1 VAKREYP
8 LRMVAWELTRNC
20 NLSCLHCRASAV
32 DRPYKVEL
40 TTEECKGVMDE
51 IAAFSSPIIILTGGE
66 PLLRADILELAGYG
80 TGLGLR
86 LVLATNGTLLHK
98 RQAILLKEA
107 GIKRISL
114 SIDGKDKK
122 GHDRLRGVNGSF
134 DGAITAA
141 KVLEDIGMPFQINT
155 TVTPFNM
162 DEMDDL
168 YGLVRSLGA
177 VAWHIFFLVPVGR
190 GAGFKGKELDEATYE
205 RLLEWFYKIEAKRE
219 IEIKVTCAPHYYR
232 IVEEKGGKPRAA
244 GCLAG
249 RSFMFI
255 SNTGIVQPCGYLEIA
270 SGDVKKEGVRRV
282 WDESDVFRALRDP
295 SSYKGKCSRC
305 KYLKVCGGC
314 RARAYELKGD
324 YLEEEPY
331 CSFMEG

>member
-1 VAKREYP
+1 MAEREYP

-20 NLSCLHCRASAV
+20 NLACLHCRASAAN
-32 DRPYKVEL
+32 RPYNAEL
-40 TTEECKGVMDE
+40 TTEDCKGIMDE

-66 PLLRADILELAGYG
+66 PLLRADILEIVGYG
-80 TGLGLR
+80 TKLGLR
-86 LVLATNGTLLHK
+86 LVLATNGTILNR
-98 RQAILLKEA
+98 RQALLLKEA

-122 GHDRLRGVNGSF
+122 GHDRLRGANGSF
-134 DGAITAA
+134 DGAINAA
-141 KVLEDIGMPFQINT
+141 KVLRDIGMPFQINT
-155 TVTPFNM
+155 TVTPLNM

-168 YGLVRSLGA
+168 YGLVRSIGA

-190 GAGFKGKELDEATYE
+190 GAALNTKGLDAVTYE
-205 RLLEWFYKIEAKRE
+205 RLLERFYGIEVKGE

-255 SNTGIVQPCGYLEIA
+255 SNTGIAQPCGYLEIA
-270 SGDVKKEGVRRV
+270 SGDVRKEGVRRV
-282 WDESDVFRALRDP
+282 WDESKVFHTLRDP

-305 KYLKVCGGC
+305 EYLKACGGC